1 MKTFAVPLADLERG
15 PKHVVWSIEPK
26 WLDTVLKGSEARPQ
40 GTAGVADVTLS
51 KDGRQV
57 IIRGRVQVI
66 LTMPCARTLDPVDV
80 DIDAELLLMLTPAPS
95 IIANPKRSKKRGAS
109 GAGNG
114 SSPMK
119 GSDDTG
125 RLAKDRFLSVEDAAQ
140 DHYSG
145 EEIVLDEYIRES
157 ILLELPMVPLRS
169 DLRDIDNPAI
179 PRPPEEANNGT
190 GNRIDPRLA
199 PLAELVGRL
208 KHDTKE

>member
-26 WLDTVLKGSEARPQ
+26 WLDFALEGSEARAR

-57 IIRGRVQVI
+57 IIRGRVQVL

-80 DIDAELLLMLTPAPS
+80 DIDAELLLMLTPVPS
-95 IIANPKRSKKRGAS
+95 TSASPKRTKKRGSS
-109 GAGNG
+109 GAGH
-114 SSPMK
+114 SPTTFR
-119 GSDDTG
+119 GSDEAG
-125 RLAKDRFLSVEDAAQ
+125 RLANDRLLSVEDAAQ

-145 EEIVLDEYIRES
+145 EEIVLDEYVRES

-199 PLAELVGRL
+199 PLAKLAGRL
-208 KHDTKE
+208 KFDTKE

>member
-15 PKHVVWSIEPK
+15 PKHVVWSIECN
-26 WLDTVLKGSEARPQ
+26 WLDFALEGSEARSR
-40 GTAGVADVTLS
+40 GVGAADVTLT
-51 KDGRQV
+51 KDGQQV
-57 IIRGRVQVI
+57 IVCGRVQVP
-66 LTMPCARTLDPVDV
+66 LVMPCARTLEPVDV
-80 DIDAELLLMLTPAPS
+80 DIDAELMLMLSPAPS
-95 IIANPKRSKKRGAS
+95 ISAHPKHSKKRAVRS
-109 GAGNG
+109 AG
-114 SSPMK
+114 SRPSEAKP
-119 GSDDTG
+119 SEISG
-125 RLAKDRFLSVEDAAQ
+125 RLAKDRVLSVEDAAQ

-199 PLAELVGRL
+199 PLAEIAGS
-208 KHDTKE
+208 TEA

>member
-1 MKTFAVPLADLERG
+1 
-15 PKHVVWSIEPK
+15 
-26 WLDTVLKGSEARPQ
+26 
-40 GTAGVADVTLS
+40 
-51 KDGRQV
+51 
-57 IIRGRVQVI
+57 
-66 LTMPCARTLDPVDV
+66 VDV
-80 DIDAELLLMLTPAPS
+80 DIDGELLLMLTPAPS
-95 IIANPKRSKKRGAS
+95 ISANPKRSKRRGAS
-109 GAGNG
+109 GAGN
-114 SSPMK
+114 SQSAMK

-145 EEIVLDEYIRES
+145 EQIVLDEYIREA

-199 PLAELVGRL
+199 PLAEFAGRL